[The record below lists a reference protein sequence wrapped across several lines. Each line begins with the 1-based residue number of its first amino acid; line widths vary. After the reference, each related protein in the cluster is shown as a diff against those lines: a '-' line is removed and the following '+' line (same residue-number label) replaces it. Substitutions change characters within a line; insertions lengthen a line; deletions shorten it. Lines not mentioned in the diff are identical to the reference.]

1 MVPKSLTQLKCIS
14 VIPSSCSVMVFVTIK
29 QVQMV
34 RAVQLK
40 PPQMV
45 KRIVSLLVIVG
56 MSKVA
61 NIGARDKIVY
71 PDWRRT
77 AITGSA
83 NRANASKLALVL
95 QTIKS
100 IRISHKSFFW
110 NRNWMDWWMDG
121 WLDRWDQL
129 TLAASCSLCRR
140 TAQHRPASPWCWPR
154 RAQCCQIPTKYKY
167 NKAIKAPQ
175 REISMQNGWP
185 RGTIFSENH

>member
-34 RAVQLK
+34 RAFQLK

-71 PDWRRT
+71 PD
-77 AITGSA
+77 
-83 NRANASKLALVL
+83 
-95 QTIKS
+95 
-100 IRISHKSFFW
+100 
-110 NRNWMDWWMDG
+110 
-121 WLDRWDQL
+121 
-129 TLAASCSLCRR
+129 
-140 TAQHRPASPWCWPR
+140 
-154 RAQCCQIPTKYKY
+154 
-167 NKAIKAPQ
+167 
-175 REISMQNGWP
+175 
-185 RGTIFSENH
+185 